1 MDILKALNEATNS
14 AGGYLVPEELSA
26 RLLALIQRKSILFPD
41 LDTRQMN
48 SWTKLIPK
56 VTSGTTARWPG
67 ELGTITASQ
76 TAFGRTTLTAQKIA
90 SLTEVSSEEL
100 EDAIIDVA
108 NHLTDQMAKDMT
120 LEIENEMVNGTGTI
134 FTGLRNTASFTNAV
148 SAKGDNTSATG
159 ADGTASTVTGAN
171 ISLKP
176 ISQAVTEV
184 LKDNHEQPDVSYWNP
199 RTIGSITLLTDS
211 TSRPIL
217 DQVTFGSPLVKE
229 GVFGT
234 MYGTKV
240 KSTTVLP
247 IDLTYGTATTS
258 ATDAIVARSG
268 QFAYRGERRGM
279 KFNTDY
285 DLDADKFRYQATSR
299 VAFNIKYADAYCMIR
314 AILD

>member
-26 RLLALIQRKSILFPD
+26 RLLALIQRKSKIFPD
-41 LDTRQMN
+41 LDVRQMN
-48 SWTKLIPK
+48 SLVKLIPK

-76 TAFGRTTLTAQKIA
+76 TAFGQTTLTAKKIA

-100 EDAIIDVA
+100 EDAIVDVA
-108 NHLTDQMAKDMT
+108 THLTDQMAKDMT
-120 LEIENEMVNGTGTI
+120 LAVEDRMFNGTGTI
-134 FTGLRNTASFTNAV
+134 FTGLRNTGSFSNAV
-148 SAKGDNTSATG
+148 SAKGNNTSATG

-184 LKDNHEQPDVSYWNP
+184 LKDNHEQPDISYWNP
-199 RTIGSITLLTDS
+199 RTLGSITLLTDGN
-211 TSRPIL
+211 SRPIL

-229 GVFGT
+229 GVIGIL
-234 MYGTKV
+234 YGTKA

-247 IDLTYGTATTS
+247 IDLTYGAATTS

-268 QFAYRGERRGM
+268 EFAYMGQRRGM
-279 KFNTDY
+279 RFNSEYDIDTD
-285 DLDADKFRYQATSR
+285 KQRYQATSR
-299 VAFNIKYADAYCMIR
+299 MAFAIKYADAYCMIR